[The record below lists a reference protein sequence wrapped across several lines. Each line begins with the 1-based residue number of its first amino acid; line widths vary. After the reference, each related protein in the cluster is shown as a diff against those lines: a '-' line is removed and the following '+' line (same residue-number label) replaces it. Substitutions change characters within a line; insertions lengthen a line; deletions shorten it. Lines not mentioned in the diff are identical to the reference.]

1 MKSSMFVRSEIMSH
15 RSLMKAWRLMIPTV
29 LMLTMVAVQA
39 KEAGFSDSGQL
50 LFEFN
55 RAKEALH
62 EIPVSST
69 NMPPVEIRGRI
80 TNQDGEPLQNASVLI
95 AGTQTGTV
103 TDANGYYILN
113 SPDNRNLVLEI
124 SSVGYQTKRVNVG
137 NQTEINVILES
148 EVTSLDQ
155 VVVIGYGTAKKKDL
169 TGSIS
174 HIDAKVFE
182 NQSMAQFTNM
192 LAGTTSGLQVTQG
205 ASASGGG
212 SLLIRGR
219 KSLSGGTSPLIVVD
233 GAIFD
238 GSIKDINPNDI
249 ENIDVMKDASSAAVY
264 GASAAGGVILV
275 TTKKGNTGKPVIGVN
290 SKVGIATTTHD
301 LKPFGPEDYFNMHRD
316 FWTEVNSRSGSGGR
330 PLGYYYNP
338 NELPAG
344 VSLEQWRSMSNTS
357 GLSDEDIWLSR
368 LSAFPIEI
376 ENYKAGKTTDFYNL
390 VIRPAVQQ
398 DYSLSI
404 GGGTKD
410 VKYYMS
416 VQYLNNKGIIKGD
429 EFKAIRLRMNLD
441 LRVTDWLHVGTNTQ
455 FGSRDESV
463 VPGNVDLVGVQSP
476 YGSMWNPD
484 GTLNR
489 YTNDYVGTL
498 NPLENY
504 YYQNRLNISNTLF
517 SNLYANV
524 KLPLGIDYKLS
535 YQPGLGFASD
545 YNYWG
550 PNSTVGGVSHVG
562 GYATRDDGRSFGWR
576 LDNILSWNKTSGINK
591 IDVTLLATSE
601 LHKGWASRQENSTFA
616 PSGNLGFNA
625 LQFGSSPAVRDN
637 DSWSSGNSYMG
648 RLNYTLLDK
657 YLVTASV
664 RRDGYSAF
672 GQKNPQATFPA
683 LALAWVISNEAFFN
697 VSAIDFLKL
706 RLSRGMNGNRNIGI
720 YASLATLGSILDYD
734 EGVRTGVYNS
744 TLANPDLRWEKTLSN
759 DIGLDMELFQ
769 SRLALSI
776 DAYVSKTT
784 DLLMNRQLPII
795 TGFSSITTNLG
806 QLNNRGLNISV
817 NTVNVKNKNFEWES
831 SLVFSLN
838 RNKIVK
844 LFGDMGTY
852 KLLGQTHTGELPDFT
867 NGWFPGQASDVVW
880 NYNVLGVWQ
889 TGEKDGAVV
898 YGLAPGDW
906 KVKDVNDDKKL
917 LQFDDKQFIGHTIP
931 QYNIGFRNE
940 FTILKNLYASV
951 FLRADLGFIRSIPR
965 LTTNNS
971 VLDRQNIWSWPYWS
985 LNNPSNEF
993 ARYIFPDNLGQ
1004 YEGGITIYKKTSFV
1018 RVQDISLSYSFTQNW
1033 IHRVRL
1039 RDLRVFGAINNFLTF
1054 TKWPGFDPESGMTP
1068 MPRVF
1073 TIGVNASL

>member
-1 MKSSMFVRSEIMSH
+1 MNSFIFLRSKIIGHNYLE
-15 RSLMKAWRLMIPTV
+15 KKWRIGNLTV
-29 LMLTMVAVQA
+29 LLVILNCFQVLGAEGSFTNNAH
-39 KEAGFSDSGQL
+39 FSHGLVRGSFYESL
-50 LFEFN
+50 IKSLF
-55 RAKEALH
+55 A
-62 EIPVSST
+62 
-69 NMPPVEIRGRI
+69 PPVEIKGRI
-80 TNQDGEPLQNASVLI
+80 TNQDGDPLENVSVFI
-95 AGTQTGTV
+95 VGTQIGTV
-103 TDANGYYILN
+103 TDANGHYTLS
-113 SPDNRNLVLEI
+113 SPDNRNLILEI
-124 SSVGYQTKRVNVG
+124 SSVGYRTKRVNVG
-137 NQTEINVILES
+137 FQTEIDIVLES

-174 HIDAKVFE
+174 HVDAKTFQ
-182 NQSMAQFTNM
+182 NQSMAQLTNM
-192 LAGTTSGLQVTQG
+192 LAGTTTGLQVTQG

-219 KSLSGGTSPLIVVD
+219 KSLSGGTDPLIVVD

-238 GSIKDINPNDI
+238 GSLKDINPNDI
-249 ENIDVMKDASSAAVY
+249 EGIDVMKDASSAAVY
-264 GASAAGGVILV
+264 GASAAGGVVLV
-275 TTKKGNTGKPVIGVN
+275 TTKKGTTGKPVIGV
-290 SKVGIATTTHD
+290 SAKVGVATTTHD
-301 LKPFGPEDYFNMHRD
+301 LKPFGPDQYFNMHRD
-316 FWTEVNSRSGSGGR
+316 FWTQVDSRGSGGR
-330 PLGYYYNP
+330 PLGYYYHP
-338 NELPAG
+338 EALPDG
-344 VSLEQWRSMSNTS
+344 VTLDEWRSMSNTS
-357 GLSDEDIWLSR
+357 GLSDEDVWLSR
-368 LSAFPIEI
+368 LGAFPVEI
-376 ENYKAGKTTDFYNL
+376 ENYKSGKTTNFYDL
-390 VIRPAVQQ
+390 VIRPAMQQ
-398 DYSLSI
+398 DYSISI
-404 GGGTKD
+404 GGGSKD

-441 LRVTDWLHVGTNTQ
+441 LRVTDWLHIGTNTQ

-463 VPGNVDLVGVQSP
+463 VPANVDLVGVQSP
-476 YGSMWNPD
+476 YGSMWKSD

-504 YYQNRLNISNTLF
+504 YYQDRLYIINSLF

-535 YQPGLGFASD
+535 YQPGLGFSNN
-545 YNYWG
+545 YNYWN
-550 PNSTVGGVSHVG
+550 PSSTVGGVNHVG

-576 LDNILSWNKTSGINK
+576 LDNILTWNKTYGVNK
-591 IDVTLLATSE
+591 FDLTLLATSE
-601 LHKGWASRQENSTFA
+601 LHKGWSSHQDNSNFS
-616 PSGNLGFNA
+616 PSGNLGYNA
-625 LQFGSSPAVRDN
+625 LQFGSSPGISNN

-648 RLNYTLLDK
+648 RINYTLLDR
-657 YLVTASV
+657 YLLTASV

-672 GQKNPQATFPA
+672 GQKNPEATFPA
-683 LALAWVISNEAFFN
+683 VALAWVISNESFFN
-697 VSAIDFLKL
+697 VPEIDFLKL
-706 RLSRGMNGNRNIGI
+706 RFSRGVNGNRSIGI
-720 YASLATLGSILDYD
+720 YSALATLGSVLDYD
-734 EGVRTGVYNS
+734 GSVRTGVFNS

-769 SRLALSI
+769 NRVGLSV

-795 TGFSSITTNLG
+795 TGFNSITTNLG
-806 QLNNRGLNISV
+806 QLNNKGLNISV

-831 SLVFSLN
+831 SLVFSMN

-852 KLLGQTHTGELPDFT
+852 KLLGETHSGELPDFT

-880 NYNVLGVWQ
+880 NYNVAGVWQ
-889 TGEKDGAVV
+889 TGEKNEATV
-898 YGLAPGDW
+898 YGLSPGDW
-906 KVKDVNDDKKL
+906 KVRDVNGDQKL

-931 QYNIGFRNE
+931 QFNIGFRNE
-940 FTILKNLYASV
+940 FTLLKNLYASV

-985 LNNPSNEF
+985 LSNPSNDF

-1004 YEGGITIYKKTSFV
+1004 YEGGLTIYKKTGFL
-1018 RVQDISLSYSFTQNW
+1018 RVQDVNVSYDFTQDW
-1033 IHRVRL
+1033 LRSVKLRSLRL
-1039 RDLRVFGAINNFLTF
+1039 FGAVSNFMTF
-1054 TKWPGFDPESGMTP
+1054 TKWPGFDPESGMIP
-1068 MPRVF
+1068 MPKVF